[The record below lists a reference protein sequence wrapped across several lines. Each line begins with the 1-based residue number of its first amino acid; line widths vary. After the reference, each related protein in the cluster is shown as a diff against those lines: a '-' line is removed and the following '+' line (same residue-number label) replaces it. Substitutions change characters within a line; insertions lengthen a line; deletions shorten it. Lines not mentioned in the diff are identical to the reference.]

1 MGKQIQVI
9 VNPAA
14 GQPEPV
20 LAELNRAFGQAGAD
34 WQVAITQEAGDAT
47 LLTREA
53 VERGVDLVA
62 AYGGDGTV
70 MEVVSGL
77 IDSDVPLAILP
88 GGTGNVLATE
98 LQIPPGLADA
108 AHLAADDGTPSRR
121 VDVGRCEDCY
131 FLLRL
136 STGFNARQIQAT
148 TREMRDRY
156 GRLAYFIA
164 ALQALPDTRPV
175 QFRFTLDGE
184 TVEYEAV
191 TCIVANAGNLGIPNL
206 SLSPLISIDDG
217 LLDLVAVRNLDL
229 EALSSLAASIADLAP
244 KPENLGHWQAQEIT
258 IEADPAQPVV
268 ADGEDAGQTPI
279 SLDVL
284 PEAVR
289 ILVPEDLGQSS

>member
-1 MGKQIQVI
+1 MGKSIQVI

-14 GQPEPV
+14 GQPEAI
-20 LAELNRAFGQAGAD
+20 LAELNQVFGQAGVD
-34 WQVAITQEAGDAT
+34 WQVAITQQAGDGTRLA
-47 LLTREA
+47 REA
-53 VERGVDLVA
+53 VDRGVDLVA

-77 IDSDVPLAILP
+77 IDRDVPLAILP

-108 AHLAADDGTPSRR
+108 ARLAAGDETPSRR
-121 VDVGRCEDCY
+121 VDVGRCGDCY

-136 STGFNARQIQAT
+136 ATGFNARQIQAT

-164 ALQALPDTRPV
+164 ALQALPDTQPV

-184 TVEYEAV
+184 PVEYEAV
-191 TCIVANAGNLGIPNL
+191 TCIVANAGNLGIPGL
-206 SLSPLISIDDG
+206 SLSPLIRIDDG
-217 LLDLVAVRNLDL
+217 LLDLVAVHNLDL

-244 KPENLGHWQAQEIT
+244 EPENLGHWQAQQIT

-279 SLDVL
+279 TLDVL

-289 ILVPEDLGQSS
+289 ILVPADPAQ